1 MQYGHTSDLDLIHR
15 KSISFWI
22 DFEELNKKMPQSFEL
37 DVKKVPLKIPLNLKH
52 PLHGNVSTNMI
63 NVSKWIVQKHWLK
76 SEEN

>member
-1 MQYGHTSDLDLIHR
+1 
-15 KSISFWI
+15 
-22 DFEELNKKMPQSFEL
+22 MPQSFEL